1 MPECQRMK
9 QIEFKGNRGVIRG
22 ALHEGEGTRLA
33 VIVGGQLAANR
44 IGPNR
49 LYFQIALRLSEL
61 GWNVIRL
68 DLSGLGESDASLED
82 VLYEDHVSEL
92 VLVCES
98 CVASG
103 LGRPR
108 LISHC
113 AGCFTAL
120 DCTNE
125 RPDLISGNLLLA
137 PFIRT
142 PTSLVNLMPQPNW
155 REIDEQ
161 GWTRRKGVF
170 FHSSFANASQA
181 MSFPATTRNISS
193 ESLHLVIARDD
204 ELTPWETTER
214 WATECTVK
222 FDIVDGADHNFSAV
236 GPRRELLQRIPAA
249 LTDKDLP

>member
-1 MPECQRMK
+1 MPEWRRMK
-9 QIEFKGNRGVIRG
+9 QIEFQGTHGVIRG
-22 ALHEGEGTRLA
+22 SLHEGESTRLA
-33 VIVGGQLAANR
+33 IIVGGQLAANR

-49 LYFQIALRLSEL
+49 LYFQIALRLSAL

-82 VLYEDHVSEL
+82 VLYEDHVREL

-103 LGRPR
+103 LGRP
-108 LISHC
+108 LLVSHC

-125 RPDLISGNLLLA
+125 RSDLISGNLLLA

-142 PTSLVNLMPQPNW
+142 PTSLVNLMPESNW
-155 REIDEQ
+155 REVDEQ

-170 FHSSFANASQA
+170 FHNSFANASRT
-181 MSFPATTRNISS
+181 MSFPATIRNISCD
-193 ESLHLVIARDD
+193 SLRLVIAGDD
-204 ELTPWETTER
+204 ELTPWETTAR
-214 WATECTVK
+214 WATECTVT
-222 FDIVDGADHNFSAV
+222 FDIVDGADHNFTAV
-236 GPRRELLQRIPAA
+236 GPRRELLRRIPDA
-249 LTDKDLP
+249 LTFEDRP